1 MASVE
6 KLSTGSYLPLARDY
20 ATYMYAKL
28 LQSCPTLCD
37 PVDCRQPGSSLHGI
51 LQVRM
56 LEWVSMLSSRESF
69 QPRDQT
75 CILFCLLHWQ
85 AGPFTTKAAWED
97 QRLPYEALSPHSYRL
112 HMHKWVPLGFMLCS
126 RGTLLTD
133 EVGAVVLCLLTPLHW

>member
-1 MASVE
+1 MPDSVRPCGLQPARL
-6 KLSTGSYLPLARDY
+6 LSPWDS
-20 ATYMYAKL
+20 
-28 LQSCPTLCD
+28 
-37 PVDCRQPGSSLHGI
+37 PGKNAGVGFHAF
-51 LQVRM
+51 
-56 LEWVSMLSSRESF
+56 SRESF